1 MALSILSRR
10 LHCLLLI
17 ALLVVVLAGCGA
29 YGTGNNGGGGSSTVP
44 PVPVG
49 LMASAGNAQV
59 SLSWTASNAATLY
72 YVKRSTTSGG
82 SYAQISAPSATS
94 YTDTGLTNGTKYFY
108 VVSAYNSAGQS
119 ANSSEVSATP
129 TAPATPPA
137 APANLQATA
146 GNAQVSLSWTAS
158 SGATTYHVKRST
170 TSASGYTHIPAPA
183 AASYSDSGLTNG
195 TAYYYVVSA
204 LNAASESAHSTQVTA
219 TPANL
224 AADVTITIDPAKTK
238 LISPYIYGINFYNGF
253 SCAPTLP
260 TFDRSRR
267 NRS

>member
-49 LMASAGNAQV
+49 LLATAGNAQV
-59 SLSWTASNAATLY
+59 SLSWTASNGATLY

-82 SYAQISAPSATS
+82 PYPQISSPSATS
-94 YTDTGLTNGTKYFY
+94 YTDTGLTNGIRYFY

-119 ANSSEVSATP
+119 ANSSEVNATP
-129 TAPATPPA
+129 TALATPPA
-137 APANLQATA
+137 APANLEATA

-158 SGATTYHVKRST
+158 SGATSYHVKRSI
-170 TSASGYTHIPAPA
+170 SSG
-183 AASYSDSGLTNG
+183 
-195 TAYYYVVSA
+195 
-204 LNAASESAHSTQVTA
+204 
-219 TPANL
+219 
-224 AADVTITIDPAKTK
+224 
-238 LISPYIYGINFYNGF
+238 
-253 SCAPTLP
+253 
-260 TFDRSRR
+260 SR
-267 NRS
+267 